1 VGGSIQ
7 AEEATD
13 AAELGCN
20 IVIGE
25 AVPELPALPETLI
38 IF

>member
-25 AVPELPALPETLI
+25 AVPELPVSPETVI
-38 IF
+38 SF

>member
-25 AVPELPALPETLI
+25 AAPGLLEK
-38 IF
+38 